1 MYSRVTL
8 LEVDTVRTD
17 IEEALEGYRTE
28 VLARLRDRPGYE
40 GAFVLLNPEGQGLIL
55 TLWRSEEEMA
65 ATADI
70 AGEAVER
77 FATVFKAPPGRERY
91 EVRLADV
98 PALATG

>member
-17 IEEALEGYRTE
+17 VDAALDAYRSE
-28 VLARLRDRPGYE
+28 VLAQLRERPGYE

-70 AGEAVER
+70 AGEAFEH

-98 PALATG
+98 PTLATG